1 MQYVRLLGLAAV
13 GVCLVSARL
22 SFAATVESGAAE
34 TAAEKP
40 QESKETKPKEAK
52 PKPLKLAKYET
63 AIYVGKMHCKTC
75 ARKISSK
82 LFTLKGVK
90 QVRSDVKANLT
101 IVVSEPKQ
109 PLDPVKAW
117 AAVQA
122 AGFKPTKLI
131 GPAGTYV
138 PHKDAK
144 KTAPVKL
151 AEKPKKPAAATTR

>member
-1 MQYVRLLGLAAV
+1 MQYVRVLGLAAV

-22 SFAATVESGAAE
+22 SFAAAVESDAAE
-34 TAAEKP
+34 IAAEKP
-40 QESKETKPKEAK
+40 QEPKETN
-52 PKPLKLAKYET
+52 PKPLKLANHET

-151 AEKPKKPAAATTR
+151 AEKSEKPAAATTR